1 MPHKKE
7 EMKMNKTILTSIAA
21 LAISVA
27 FVSVGIAQQA
37 PAAAP
42 KSAAAQP
49 APAKANWEKV
59 RGVIENVN
67 EAAKE
72 ITVQTQ
78 KEKMAFSV
86 GEQTKISEVTTKL
99 PFSDLKKGMPVTVE
113 YKKEGPKLLAEWID
127 VTKNVEAKTATPAQ
141 SKEVKKENPSGKAA
155 EKK

>member
-1 MPHKKE
+1 
-7 EMKMNKTILTSIAA
+7 MNKTILTSIVA

-42 KSAAAQP
+42 KPASAAT
-49 APAKANWEKV
+49 APARENWGKV

-67 EAAKE
+67 EGAKE

-86 GEQTKISEVTTKL
+86 GEGTKISETATKL
-99 PFSDLKKGMPVTVE
+99 SFSDLKKGMPVTVE
-113 YKKEGPKLLAEWID
+113 YKKEGNKPLAEWID
-127 VTKNVEAKTATPAQ
+127 VTKNMEAKPATQA
-141 SKEVKKENPSGKAA
+141 KKMEGKKMEVKKENPSEKAT